1 MRSGDTMEELQAG
14 NVDRE
19 VWVGTRPGLDHRGV
33 AAASGA
39 TGSIHAQR
47 GCAGLATRLGDFAQK
62 SEAITVPSTP
72 SPGPRPDEVS
82 PHFASSAPSHR
93 LGLRAFMRASP
104 GRLSS
109 GISSESSS
117 KPTKDTLGVTKL
129 TCLTYSWAVLM
140 QEVYGL
146 MPRILGCFGRRLT
159 LARCWL

>member
-72 SPGPRPDEVS
+72 SPGPDQMRLVPTS
-82 PHFASSAPSHR
+82 PPP
-93 LGLRAFMRASP
+93 LP
-104 GRLSS
+104 
-109 GISSESSS
+109 
-117 KPTKDTLGVTKL
+117 PTGWGCG
-129 TCLTYSWAVLM
+129 CLC
-140 QEVYGL
+140 E
-146 MPRILGCFGRRLT
+146 RF
-159 LARCWL
+159 